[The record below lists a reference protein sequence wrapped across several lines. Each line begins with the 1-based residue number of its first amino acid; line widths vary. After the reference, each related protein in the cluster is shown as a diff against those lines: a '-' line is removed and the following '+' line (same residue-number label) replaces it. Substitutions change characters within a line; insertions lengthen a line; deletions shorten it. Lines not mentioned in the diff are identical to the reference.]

1 MPALPISIPGRVVV
15 FDYGEVISHS
25 PSADDTR
32 RLLEVGGVPE
42 SLETRFWE
50 RYWHHRP
57 PLDQGSVRVSDY
69 WKTLAADLGL
79 EWTASQR
86 HALWVADFRGWW
98 SVEPRTLDL
107 IERLHDGGT
116 RVALL
121 SNAGFDFASGFRH
134 SPMSEFFE
142 VMYVSAEMD
151 AIKPDPDIYR
161 EVATGLGITLDQMI
175 FIDNKRE
182 NTDAAAALGVTAHHY
197 TSPELLEDFLKSL
210 AAPPQ

>member
-1 MPALPISIPGRVVV
+1 MPALPINIPGRVVV

-25 PSADDTR
+25 PSEGDTR

-69 WKTLAADLGL
+69 WKTLASELGF

-98 SVEPRTLDL
+98 SVESGTLDL

-134 SPMSEFFE
+134 SPMAEFFE

-151 AIKPDPDIYR
+151 AIKPDPAIYR
-161 EVATGLGITLDQMI
+161 EVAMGLGITLDQMI
-175 FIDNKRE
+175 FIDNKQE
-182 NTDAAAALGVTAHHY
+182 NTDAAAELGVTVHHF
-197 TSPELLEDFLKSL
+197 TSVEGLDAFLVEL
-210 AAPPQ
+210 AAR

>member
-25 PSADDTR
+25 PSEDDTR
-32 RLLEVGGVPE
+32 RMLEAGGIPE
-42 SLETRFWE
+42 SLEQTFWE

-57 PLDQGSVRVSDY
+57 PLDQGTMLVKDY
-69 WKTLAADLGL
+69 WKTLARDLGL

-98 SVEPRTLDL
+98 SVEPGTIDL

-121 SNAGFDFASGFRH
+121 SNAGFDFAAGFRH

-151 AIKPDPDIYR
+151 AIKPDPEIYR
-161 EVATGLGITLDQMI
+161 EVAAGLGITLEQMI
-175 FIDNKRE
+175 FVDNKLE
-182 NTDAAAALGVTAHHY
+182 NTDAAAELGITVHHFTSVEGLEAFLVALGTR
-197 TSPELLEDFLKSL
+197 
-210 AAPPQ
+210 